1 MKQKFFL
8 LFLVITIL
16 TAFGL
21 GTWFGKSQV
30 ICEVCP
36 PSELNFS
43 LFWEVWKTLED
54 KFVDKDK
61 LDTGAMIYGA
71 ISGMVAS
78 LDDPYTVFL
87 EPQDAKKFIEDVKGA
102 FEGVGMEID
111 IKDSQLQ
118 VVAPLEGTPAQEAGL
133 KAEDKITG
141 VDGESTAGI
150 TIGEAVN
157 WIRGP
162 KGSKVVLT
170 IYREEWGETREVE
183 IIRGV
188 IEIPSLKLEL
198 REDNIAYLHLYQ
210 FSEKAG
216 YDFSRAAIDILES
229 SSDRIILDLRNNPGG
244 YLEISQVIGGWFLER
259 GEIITIEDFGEEKE
273 KKNYLAEGNGNLV
286 PYPIVVLINKGS
298 ASASEILA
306 GALRDN
312 RGVKLIGQTSF
323 GKGSVQELA
332 NLTGGSS
339 LKVTIAKWL
348 TPNGVLITEEGLSPD
363 IEVEI
368 TEEDIENEIDSQL
381 DKAIEI
387 VKSLK

>member
-1 MKQKFFL
+1 M
-8 LFLVITIL
+8 
-16 TAFGL
+16 
-21 GTWFGKSQV
+21 
-30 ICEVCP
+30 
-36 PSELNFS
+36 
-43 LFWEVWKTLED
+43 
-54 KFVDKDK
+54 
-61 LDTGAMIYGA
+61 
-71 ISGMVAS
+71 
-78 LDDPYTVFL
+78 
-87 EPQDAKKFIEDVKGA
+87 
-102 FEGVGMEID
+102 
-111 IKDSQLQ
+111 
-118 VVAPLEGTPAQEAGL
+118 
-133 KAEDKITG
+133 
-141 VDGESTAGI
+141 
-150 TIGEAVN
+150 
-157 WIRGP
+157 
-162 KGSKVVLT
+162 
-170 IYREEWGETREVE
+170 
-183 IIRGV
+183 
-188 IEIPSLKLEL
+188 
-198 REDNIAYLHLYQ
+198 
-210 FSEKAG
+210 
-216 YDFSRAAIDILES
+216 
-229 SSDRIILDLRNNPGG
+229 
-244 YLEISQVIGGWFLER
+244 EISQVIGGWFLER